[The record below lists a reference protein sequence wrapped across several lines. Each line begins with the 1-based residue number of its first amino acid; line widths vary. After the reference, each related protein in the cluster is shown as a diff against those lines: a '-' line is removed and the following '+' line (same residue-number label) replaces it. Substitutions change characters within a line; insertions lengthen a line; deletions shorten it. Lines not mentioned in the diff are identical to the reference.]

1 MRSCSSVWIQISSQ
15 IVTFLRSANIFLSG
29 PGGQHC
35 PCDQSDGSA
44 IDGDLAGTNGF
55 GGPLGDKMHIHVG
68 DLNLILHPV

>member
-1 MRSCSSVWIQISSQ
+1 M
-15 IVTFLRSANIFLSG
+15 TFLRSAKIILPG